1 MDGLRKQ
8 VDGSTSAM
16 VVRQFSPSRIEK
28 QLLAQTFELV
38 IGLQTEADDRPSK
51 NDPAGRDDKECLPY
65 HSPSFRLVGR
75 DAA

>member
-28 QLLAQTFELV
+28 QLLAQTFELL
-38 IGLQTEADDRPSK
+38 IGLQTEADVRPDSLQLL
-51 NDPAGRDDKECLPY
+51 DDEPFEIAGGD
-65 HSPSFRLVGR
+65 
-75 DAA
+75 